1 MPNFTTDDLLRYL
14 YNELA
19 PLEKEALKHA
29 LQSDWA
35 LREKLQVL
43 TECKRRIDQM
53 TICSP
58 RKETMARVLQYASGL
73 TVPSAN

>member
-29 LQSDWA
+29 AIRLGIAGKIAGTS
-35 LREKLQVL
+35 
-43 TECKRRIDQM
+43 I
-53 TICSP
+53 I
-58 RKETMARVLQYASGL
+58 YATAAIFTPNATQAQNG
-73 TVPSAN
+73 

>member
-1 MPNFTTDDLLRYL
+1 MPNFTTDDLLLYL

-19 PLEKEALKHA
+19 PVEIEALKQA

-43 TECKRRIDQM
+43 RLSMQRLQSSNLKQ
-53 TICSP
+53 P
-58 RKETMARVLQYASGL
+58 RTKTVDAVLAYAEISL
-73 TVPSAN
+73 SASN

>member
-14 YNELA
+14 YNELT
-19 PLEKEALKHA
+19 PVEKEALKHA

-43 TECKRRIDQM
+43 TACKRRIDHM

-58 RKETMARVLQYASGL
+58 RKETIAQVLQYASEL
-73 TVPSAN
+73 SVPSAN

>member
-43 TECKRRIDQM
+43 RLSMQRLQS
-53 TICSP
+53 SP
-58 RKETMARVLQYASGL
+58 LMQPRPKTVEAVLAYAEISL
-73 TVPSAN
+73 PASN